1 MFKISRR
8 DGDFLAQV
16 VVVGGG
22 PAGMMAAIAASK
34 SNKVILIEK
43 NNKLGKKLFITGK
56 GRCNVT
62 NNKDIS
68 EFFDYIPT
76 NPHFLYSA
84 LYTFTNEDT
93 IKFFNERGVELKV
106 ERGDRVFPK
115 SDKSSDIIKA
125 FEKALVEKN
134 IEIKLGVA
142 VKDLK
147 IKNNRITSLVLDND
161 DSIECDNVI
170 LATGGASYPQTG
182 SSGDGFKFC
191 KKLGHSIVPIKP
203 SLVPI
208 EINEAWVK
216 EIQGLS
222 LRNVQLTVLN
232 YNNKIIFKEQGEML
246 FTHFGISGPLCLSAS
261 SLIKPGEKYKIVINL
276 KPALSE
282 KRLDLRIQKD
292 FLKYNNKDF
301 KNALNDLF
309 PQKLIPIMINLS
321 KIPENQKVNSITKE
335 QRRYF
340 VNLISNLTMNVKGLR
355 SVEEA
360 IVTSGGIDTMEID
373 PSTMQSKLI
382 SNLSFT
388 GEIIDVDAYTGGYNV
403 QIAISTGF
411 IQEVRYKYIYKL
423 LFVNRE
429 L

>member
-1 MFKISRR
+1 VG
-8 DGDFLAQV
+8 GDFLAQV
-16 VVVGGG
+16 VVIGGG
-22 PAGMMAAIAASK
+22 PGGMMAAIAASK
-34 SNKVILIEK
+34 NNNVILIEK

-62 NNKDIS
+62 NGKDIS

-76 NPHFLYSA
+76 NPYFLYSA
-84 LYTFTNEDT
+84 LYTFTNQDT
-93 IKFFNERGVELKV
+93 IKFFEERGIELKV

-115 SDKSSDIIKA
+115 SDKSSDIIKT
-125 FEKALVEKN
+125 FEKALIEKN

-147 IKNNRITSLVLDND
+147 VKNHKIISVILDNGE
-161 DSIECDNVI
+161 SMECSNVI

-182 SSGDGFKFC
+182 SNGDGFKIC
-191 KKLGHSIVPIKP
+191 KKIGHNIVPIKP

-208 EINEAWVK
+208 EINEDWIK
-216 EIQGLS
+216 EVQGLS
-222 LRNVQLTVLN
+222 LRNIQLTVVD
-232 YNNKIIFKEQGEML
+232 NNKKIIFKDQGEML

-261 SLIKPGEKYKIVINL
+261 SLIKPGNKYKVVLNL

-282 KRLDLRIQKD
+282 KELDLRIQKD

-309 PQKLIPIMINLS
+309 PQKLIPLMIDLS

-340 VNLISNLTMNVKGLR
+340 VNLISNLTMDVRGLR
-355 SVEEA
+355 DIDEA
-360 IVTSGGIDTMEID
+360 IVTSGGIDTKEID

-382 SNLSFT
+382 SNLSFA
-388 GEIIDVDAYTGGYNV
+388 GEVIDVDAYTGGYNV

-411 IQEVRYKYIYKL
+411 IAGSKV
-423 LFVNRE
+423 
-429 L
+429 